1 MGELAIICFM
11 VILWCAAC
19 GFIVLVE
26 NIARFIVDKIKE
38 GRL

>member
-11 VILWCAAC
+11 ILIWYAAC
-19 GFIVLVE
+19 GFIDLVT
-26 NIARFIVDKIKE
+26 NIAQFIIDKIKE